1 MLCYIMIL
9 SLFTHDQS
17 IDYSKKLSKTFQ
29 NRLKTCKMVA
39 QEAKNQAID
48 PVLAVSI
55 AFNESKFTQD
65 AIAFDNKGFGP
76 MQATP
81 RLWCENKKLENCDL
95 IKAGVTALRTY
106 LEIHDGDEF
115 KAVKAY
121 AGKGEKAH
129 KYARRILRIKAKT
142 INLLKGIQDEDLIII
157 EN

>member
-1 MLCYIMIL
+1 MLCYLFIL
-9 SLFTHDQS
+9 SLFTQDQS
-17 IDYSKKLSKTFQ
+17 VAYSKKLGATFQ
-29 NRLKTCKMVA
+29 DRLSTCRLVVK
-39 QEAKNQAID
+39 EANEQAVD
-48 PVLAVSI
+48 PILAVSI
-55 AFNESKFTQD
+55 AFQESKFTKN
-65 AIAFDNKGFGP
+65 AIAFDGKGFGA

-115 KAVKAY
+115 QAVKAY

-142 INLLKGIQDEDLIII
+142 INLLEGIQDEDLIII